1 MSSLSGALLRDRLTR
16 ARYFISDVVGL
27 AGAAALIYGWD
38 LVRWIYRP
46 RRKQ

>member
-1 MSSLSGALLRDRLTR
+1 MATLSGATRLRNSLTR
-16 ARYFISDVVGL
+16 ARYLVEDVVGL

-46 RRKQ
+46 RRK